1 MSDNIDPGFAMIPK
15 TELDD
20 ARKEFEL
27 QRQVYMKS
35 AEDAHIKVLN
45 STQENHIAELEKVAG
60 IHNAL
65 VDSSGKKIAARGM
78 IALALAIFLIIS
90 ATINI
95 VMVIN
100 NIGGLK

>member
-1 MSDNIDPGFAMIPK
+1 MTESIDPGFAMIPK

-35 AEDAHIKVLN
+35 AEDAHIKVLK
-45 STQENHIAELEKVAG
+45 STQENHTAELEKVAG

-65 VDSSGKKIAARGM
+65 VESSNKRISARGV
-78 IALALAIFLIIS
+78 IAVALFILLLIS
-90 ATINI
+90 ATVNI
-95 VMVIN
+95 IMVIN